1 MSLRGLGFIPDS
13 LLTIACRSFGVNTL
27 LFYTGSV
34 RWHKHDSK
42 NCYDGHGATNMVPN
56 PFSKAISLSDCQAA
70 CEADEN
76 CEGIVVDKGQEA
88 SGRCFKRRNIEP
100 SKCQSNHN
108 NNLWIKSTG
117 MH

>member
-13 LLTIACRSFGVNTL
+13 LLTIACRSCGVITL
-27 LFYTGSV
+27 LFYTGS

-42 NCYDGHGATNMVPN
+42 NCFDGSGATWLNFN
-56 PFSKAISLSDCQAA
+56 ALSLSDCQAA

-76 CEGIVVDKGQEA
+76 CEGIVVDKGKEA